1 MYSFRQK
8 LPPLLLSLLTL
19 LSFSAHAQQRSK
31 VKLKYPKPDA
41 RQVFDSV
48 TQPAVPLG
56 GTRAYAQF
64 LIDKQRYPGK
74 ALQAGQQGT
83 VPVNFII
90 EKTGD
95 ISNLKIETP
104 LSPELDAEAL
114 RLIKSGPK
122 WTPARHRGE
131 VVRQRVT
138 VPVSFVMSPGSRVV
152 TRPAKDGPAAGA
164 APANSE
170 PDPDAPI
177 TVAPDKP
184 TRPVGGEQAF
194 FDWIEQNQQYPA
206 LARRRKI
213 QGRVMVE
220 FMVQPDGSLTDARVL
235 RKMGSGLDEE
245 ALRLIKTAPKW
256 EPATY
261 KSRPLKQKMVLPV
274 IFQL

>member
-1 MYSFRQK
+1 MTY
-8 LPPLLLSLLTL
+8 LPCKVRPLLLLCLLTL
-19 LSFSAHAQQRSK
+19 LSLSAHAQRGK

-48 TQPAVPLG
+48 AQPAVPLG

-64 LIDKQRYPGK
+64 LADKQRYPGK
-74 ALQAGQQGT
+74 ALQQGLQGT
-83 VPVNFII
+83 VPVSFII
-90 EKTGD
+90 EKSGD
-95 ISNLKIETP
+95 ISEVKVVTP
-104 LSPELDAEAL
+104 LGPELDAEAL
-114 RLIKSGPK
+114 RLVKSAPK
-122 WTPARHRGE
+122 WTPARHRGQ

-138 VPVSFVMSPGSRVV
+138 IPVSFVMSPGSRVV
-152 TRPAKDGPAAGA
+152 TRPAKDGPAAS
-164 APANSE
+164 APANSD
-170 PDPDAPI
+170 PDPDGPV

-194 FDWIEQNQQYPA
+194 FDWIEKNQQYPA

-220 FMVQPDGSLTDARVL
+220 FMVQPDGTLTDARVMK
-235 RKMGSGLDEE
+235 KMGSGLDEE

-256 EPATY
+256 EPASY
-261 KSRPLKQKMVLPV
+261 KGRPLKQKMVLPV